1 MKCADCKHYKAVSKI
16 GIVPGWCEWHGAI
29 ISKDLLELDSAEKD
43 CLGFERKAEV
53 SR

>member
-1 MKCADCKHYKAVSKI
+1 MKCADCKNFKKPNS
-16 GIVPGWCEWHGAI
+16 CLWHDGAI
-29 ISKDLLELDSAEKD
+29 LHEDVLALDSAEKD